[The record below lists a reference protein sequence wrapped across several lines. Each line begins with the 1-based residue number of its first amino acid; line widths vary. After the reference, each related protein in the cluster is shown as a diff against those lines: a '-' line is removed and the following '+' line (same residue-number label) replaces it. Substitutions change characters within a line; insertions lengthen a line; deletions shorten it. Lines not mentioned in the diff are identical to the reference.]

1 VKNWTKIVPQSRPR
15 SESLSILS
23 VIMRTLFITVT
34 FLCAALA
41 QNSTQLPPPAQ
52 AFVPATSQTFSL
64 DLDTAEG
71 AFSQWRHDDLGSLS
85 AMRATIHVPR
95 LGRDPRWAP
104 TFSLWLQHIEGG
116 QARNGIALQLLAP
129 TRKPPLVVRVVQVE
143 DGKLV
148 STESLSRTID
158 LNESLVV
165 EMVWGTPHMV
175 TIKIGDAEVH
185 KASIPWSIDS
195 VGVSASTG
203 QLKVDPLVLGSLGK

>member
-1 VKNWTKIVPQSRPR
+1 
-15 SESLSILS
+15 
-23 VIMRTLFITVT
+23 MRTLLVTVI

-41 QNSTQLPPPAQ
+41 QNSTQLPPAQ
-52 AFVPATSQTFSL
+52 TFVPATSQTFFL
-64 DLDTAEG
+64 DLDTTEG

-85 AMRATIHVPR
+85 AMRATIHIPR

-104 TFSLWLQHIEGG
+104 TFSLWLQHTEAG
-116 QARNGIALQLLAP
+116 QARDRIGLQLLAAN
-129 TRKPPLVVRVVQVE
+129 RKPPLVVRIVQVE

-148 STESLSRTID
+148 STESFSRTVD

-175 TIKIGDAEVH
+175 TIRIGDSEVH
-185 KASIPWSIDS
+185 TASIPWYIDS

-203 QLKVDPLVLGSLGK
+203 QLKVDPLVLGSLGSIGK

>member
-1 VKNWTKIVPQSRPR
+1 
-15 SESLSILS
+15 
-23 VIMRTLFITVT
+23 MRTLLITVT
-34 FLCAALA
+34 AFLGAALV

-52 AFVPATSQTFSL
+52 AFVPATSQTFYL

-71 AFSQWRHDDLGSLS
+71 AYSQWRHDDLGSLS
-85 AMRATIHVPR
+85 AMRATIHIPSLR
-95 LGRDPRWAP
+95 RDPKWAP
-104 TFSLWLQHIEGG
+104 TFSLWLQNTEAG
-116 QARNGIALQLLAP
+116 QARNRLALQLSAP
-129 TRKPPLVVRVVQVE
+129 DRKPPLVVRVVQVE

-158 LNESLVV
+158 LNDNLVV

-175 TIKIGDAEVH
+175 TIRINDAEVH
-185 KASIPWSIDS
+185 KVSIPWYIDS